1 MSNIDD
7 DDDDD
12 YKGGTKVIDK
22 ITPKFSLYQYQ
33 KYITCGKTN

>member
-1 MSNIDD
+1 MSNIDDD

-22 ITPKFSLYQYQ
+22 ITPKFSLYQ
-33 KYITCGKTN
+33 

>member
-1 MSNIDD
+1 MSNIDDDDDD

-22 ITPKFSLYQYQ
+22 ITPKFSLYQ
-33 KYITCGKTN
+33 

>member
-12 YKGGTKVIDK
+12 DDDYKEGTKVIDK
-22 ITPKFSLYQYQ
+22 ITPKFSLYQ
-33 KYITCGKTN
+33 

>member
-1 MSNIDD
+1 MSNID

-22 ITPKFSLYQYQ
+22 ITPKFSLYQ
-33 KYITCGKTN
+33 

>member
-1 MSNIDD
+1 MSNIDDDDD

-22 ITPKFSLYQYQ
+22 ITPKFSLYQ
-33 KYITCGKTN
+33 

>member
-12 YKGGTKVIDK
+12 YKGGTKVICK
-22 ITPKFSLYQYQ
+22 ITPKFSLYQ
-33 KYITCGKTN
+33 

>member
-1 MSNIDD
+1 MSNIDDDDDD

-22 ITPKFSLYQYQ
+22 IIPKFSLYQ
-33 KYITCGKTN
+33 

>member
-12 YKGGTKVIDK
+12 DYKEGTKVIDK
-22 ITPKFSLYQYQ
+22 ITPKFSLYQ
-33 KYITCGKTN
+33 

>member
-1 MSNIDD
+1 MSNIDDDD

-22 ITPKFSLYQYQ
+22 ITPKFSLYQ
-33 KYITCGKTN
+33 

>member
-12 YKGGTKVIDK
+12 DDYKGVMKVIDK
-22 ITPKFSLYQYQ
+22 ITPKFSLYQ
-33 KYITCGKTN
+33 